1 MVLKYSKMYLGK
13 ACCVWLATLT
23 LGPSLAQ
30 AENWFAT
37 HGLDCYTDT
46 EARRYTLGENAP
58 GSYQTGTALFSGALS
73 ENDQVN
79 FQFIGTYATEFQF
92 ISEAGG
98 DASNALHQTVQGHD
112 FFSFT
117 AQNTADYGLTF
128 EAILSENLASIV
140 DVYCVSAAD
149 VSAWKAQ
156 FGQAVNGAASAL
168 LSSVSK
174 ALQANSAGRFG
185 AGGIDAVSRNDIFL
199 STDSLSQ
206 GASAAWNAWLSA
218 ERRFLEGGIDGTH
231 DNVALGVD
239 RLIADGNG
247 LLGVVVHAG
256 RLNVDN
262 SAGTNIKDRSYSVGP
277 FFAARLTQ
285 NLTLEGHLTY
295 SEPQYEIGA
304 DGFQSTRWS
313 GGISLHGN
321 VEMGRFDLSPFA
333 QFSSFHES
341 QPDHFANGV
350 SVSARSISARTASL
364 GTRVTLRPATLD
376 GYAPYAS
383 LALEHSVVED
393 DVNDASR
400 FTKPRF
406 GFGVSR
412 EAGIG
417 TLRVDVDAGHV
428 LENTRDYG
436 VRFGYHMAF

>member
-1 MVLKYSKMYLGK
+1 MAHV
-13 ACCVWLATLT
+13 
-23 LGPSLAQ
+23 
-30 AENWFAT
+30 
-37 HGLDCYTDT
+37 LDCYTDT

-58 GSYQTGTALFSGALS
+58 GSEQKGTARFSGALS

-79 FQFIGTYATEFQF
+79 FQFVGPYLTRFEFTANDEVGHEIEFTYQ
-92 ISEAGG
+92 SLN
-98 DASNALHQTVQGHD
+98 DD
-112 FFSFT
+112 DYFSFIAEST
-117 AQNTADYGLTF
+117 DNHDLTF
-128 EAILSENLASIV
+128 EYVESDNATTIV
-140 DVYCVSAAD
+140 DVSCVSAAR
-149 VSAWKAQ
+149 VGAWKAQ
-156 FGQAVNGAASAL
+156 FGQAVNGAASAQ

-174 ALQANSAGRFG
+174 ALLANSAGRFG
-185 AGGIDAVSRNDIFL
+185 GGGFDAVSRNDIFL
-199 STDSLSQ
+199 STDSLNQ
-206 GASAAWNAWLSA
+206 GAGAVWNAWLSA
-218 ERRFLEGGIDGTH
+218 ERRFLDGGIDGTH

-239 RLIADGNG
+239 RLIADGNA

-262 SAGTNIKDRSYSVGP
+262 SEGTHIKDRSYSVGP
-277 FFAARLTQ
+277 FFATRLTQ

-295 SEPQYEIGA
+295 SEPEYEIGA

-313 GGISLHGN
+313 GGISLHGD

-333 QFSSFHES
+333 QISSFHES

-350 SVSARSISARTASL
+350 FVSARSISARTASL
-364 GTRVTLRPATLD
+364 GTRVKLRPATLD

-393 DVNDASR
+393 GVNDTSR

-417 TLRVDVDAGHV
+417 TLRFDVDAGHV

-436 VRFGYHMAF
+436 LHASYHISF

>member
-1 MVLKYSKMYLGK
+1 MYLGR
-13 ACCVWLATLT
+13 ACCVWLATLA
-23 LGPSLAQ
+23 LGASLAH
-30 AENWFAT
+30 A
-37 HGLDCYTDT
+37 
-46 EARRYTLGENAP
+46 
-58 GSYQTGTALFSGALS
+58 
-73 ENDQVN
+73 
-79 FQFIGTYATEFQF
+79 
-92 ISEAGG
+92 
-98 DASNALHQTVQGHD
+98 GHD
-112 FFSFT
+112 FDEAHFLNCYTGADPERYEFGRYSLPGIGTGPRLEGT
-117 AQNTADYGLTF
+117 ATF
-128 EAILSENLASIV
+128 EAYLKAGDQVSFRFVGAHETEFTFLLLHRQSIDRV
-140 DVYCVSAAD
+140 VQPTEFFSHTARETAPADLIFDSIRTDNEVSIIDVYCVSAAD

-156 FGQAVNGAASAL
+156 FGQAVNGAASAQ

-185 AGGIDAVSRNDIFL
+185 GGGFDAVSRNDIFL
-199 STDSLSQ
+199 STDSLNQ
-206 GASAAWNAWLSA
+206 GAGAVWNAWLSA

-313 GGISLHGN
+313 GGISLHGD

-383 LALEHSVVED
+383 LALEHSIVED